1 MRQGTTPTHTFT
13 IPFDTGIVAK
23 ARVIYAQNNAVKIA
37 KKEPD
42 VKKTGN
48 TISVKLT
55 QEETLRL
62 NHKFNTDIQL
72 RILTNQGDSLVSDII
87 TVSTEQC
94 LSDEVL

>member
-13 IPFDTGIVAK
+13 IPFDTGVVAK
-23 ARVIYAQNNAVKIA
+23 ARVLYAQNDAVKIV
-37 KKEPD
+37 KKETD
-42 VKKTGN
+42 VEMSGN
-48 TISVKLT
+48 TITVRLT

-62 NHKFNTDIQL
+62 SHKHDTDIQL
-72 RILTNQGDSLVSDII
+72 RIVTKQGDSLVSDII